1 MQSEFRFT
9 RYGCRSP
16 YDVTVRLAATPS
28 HSFSIGFAPDIR
40 AEQPGSVAVALGIR
54 SAFAAVS
61 GAPDLAVTVLEIH
74 DHAGTTGELGHKI
87 CGEAAMFHLL
97 DLPERA
103 PFPGYVLGEA

>member
-16 YDVTVRLAATPS
+16 YDVTVCLAAAPS
-28 HSFSIGFAPDIR
+28 LSFSISFAPDIR
-40 AEQPGSVAVALGIR
+40 AEQPGPAAVALGIR
-54 SAFAAVS
+54 SAFDTVG
-61 GAPDLAVTVLEIH
+61 GAPELAVTVLEIE
-74 DHAGTTGELGHKI
+74 DHAGATGDLGHKI

-97 DLPERA
+97 GLPERA